1 MRRMFSRRA
10 HWNAP
15 QNRLTL
21 ARQSR
26 PNLLDLTESNPT
38 KASITYPLDELSEIF
53 ARAARAA
60 YEPEPLGLRSAREAL
75 GDPDRIVITSS
86 TSEAYGYLF
95 KLLTDP
101 GDAILTAT
109 PSYPLLEH
117 LASLELIELHSFPL
131 EFHKRWEIERSR
143 VAEAL
148 TPRTRAIVVVNPNN
162 PTGSYVTPREQDELA
177 SFGLPLISD
186 EVFFDF
192 PVHAE
197 QREASTEQPRETSPS
212 ARALHRS
219 LAALGINSNLTFT
232 LGGLSKS
239 AGLPH
244 YKLGW
249 IRVNG
254 PGAREAIAALEL
266 IADNYLSVATPVQT
280 ALPELLAI
288 APRIRDAIRARTRE
302 NLDSLTRAIELAP
315 SARLLPVE
323 GGWSAVVRV
332 PSIESDEELALR
344 FIDECGVVVHPGYFF
359 DFDSDGYFVVSL
371 LTRPDVFAEGI
382 TRVVSIIPA

>member
-1 MRRMFSRRA
+1 MSRMFSRRA
-10 HWNAP
+10 RWNAP
-15 QNRLTL
+15 PNRLAL

-38 KASITYPLDELSEIF
+38 KASIDYPLDELSDIF
-53 ARAARAA
+53 ARAARAT

-75 GDPDRIVITSS
+75 GDPERIVITAS

-101 GDAILTAT
+101 GDAVLTAT
-109 PSYPLLEH
+109 PSYPLIEH

-131 EFHKRWEIERSR
+131 ELHARWEIDRER
-143 VAEAL
+143 VAYSL
-148 TPRTRAIVVVNPNN
+148 TPRTHAIVVVNPNN
-162 PTGSYVTPREQDELA
+162 PTGSYVTPDEQDDLA
-177 SFGLPLISD
+177 SFGLPIISD
-186 EVFFDF
+186 EVFFPYGEGQSFRRDD
-192 PVHAE
+192 V
-197 QREASTEQPRETSPS
+197 
-212 ARALHRS
+212 
-219 LAALGINSNLTFT
+219 LTFT

-249 IRVNG
+249 IEVSG

-266 IADNYLSVATPVQT
+266 IADNYLSVATPVQQ
-280 ALPELLAI
+280 ALPELLQI
-288 APRIRDAIRARTRE
+288 APRIRDAIRARTLE
-302 NLDSLTRAIELAP
+302 NLDVLTRAIELAP

-359 DFDSDGYFVVSL
+359 DFAADGYFVVSL
-371 LTRPDVFAEGI
+371 LTKPDIFTEGI
-382 TRVVSIIPA
+382 ARIVRTIPA

>member
-1 MRRMFSRRA
+1 MFSRRA
-10 HWNAP
+10 RWNAP
-15 QNRLTL
+15 PNRLAR

-26 PNLLDLTESNPT
+26 HDLLDLTESNPT
-38 KASITYPLDELSEIF
+38 KASIAYPLDELSDIF
-53 ARAARAA
+53 ARASRAS
-60 YEPEPLGLRSAREAL
+60 YDPEPLGLRSAREAL
-75 GDPDRIVITSS
+75 GDPERTVITAS

-101 GDAILTAT
+101 GDAVLTAT
-109 PSYPLLEH
+109 PTYPLLEH
-117 LASLELIELHSFPL
+117 LASLELIELHAFPL
-131 EFHKRWEIERSR
+131 EFHKRWELDPSNVAR
-143 VAEAL
+143 VL
-148 TPRTRAIVVVNPNN
+148 NPRTRAIVVVNPNN
-162 PTGSYVTPREQDELA
+162 PTGSYVTPREQDDLA
-177 SFGLPLISD
+177 SFGLPIISD
-186 EVFFDF
+186 EVFFPYGEGQSF
-192 PVHAE
+192 
-197 QREASTEQPRETSPS
+197 
-212 ARALHRS
+212 ARND
-219 LAALGINSNLTFT
+219 ILTFT

-249 IRVNG
+249 IHVSG
-254 PGAREAIAALEL
+254 PSAREAIDALEL
-266 IADNYLSVATPVQT
+266 IADNYLSVATPVQV

-288 APRIRDAIRARTRE
+288 APQIRDAIRVRCRE
-302 NLDSLTRAIELAP
+302 NLDILTRAIELAP

-332 PSIESDEELALR
+332 PSLESDEELALR

-382 TRVVSIIPA
+382 TRIANIIPA

>member
-38 KASITYPLDELSEIF
+38 KASIVYPLDELSEIF
-53 ARAARAA
+53 ARAARST

-75 GDPDRIVITSS
+75 GDPEQIVITSS

-131 EFHKRWEIERSR
+131 ELHKRWEIERSR
-143 VAEAL
+143 VADAL

-162 PTGSYVTPREQDELA
+162 PTGSYVTPREQDDLA
-177 SFGLPLISD
+177 SFGLPIISD
-186 EVFFDF
+186 EVFFPFAQTGVSVPHSFVRDD
-192 PVHAE
+192 V
-197 QREASTEQPRETSPS
+197 
-212 ARALHRS
+212 
-219 LAALGINSNLTFT
+219 LTFT

-249 IRVNG
+249 IRVSG
-254 PGAREAIAALEL
+254 PGAREAIDALEL
-266 IADNYLSVATPVQT
+266 IADNYLSVATPVQQ

-288 APRIRDAIRARTRE
+288 APRIREAIRARTLE
-302 NLDSLTRAIELAP
+302 NLDILTRAIELAP

-344 FIDECGVVVHPGYFF
+344 FIEECGVVVHPGYFF

-382 TRVVSIIPA
+382 ARVVSIIPA